1 MLAVALICSAL
12 LAGGVALHHNSV
24 RSRQTNDMVAKLSAE
39 VSRLAQEQAMPS
51 VVVARHRESICYI
64 YALYSLNPPEG
75 KRFLRAQR
83 TRVSGSGFVV
93 ANGVIATNRHV
104 LQPWFDDDEDEAQ
117 IAQGYTP
124 KLEKVLAFFPDHAKP
139 VPLTDISVSR
149 THDLAVAHYASTP
162 DTQNLRPLPLAA
174 AAAVPGDAV
183 VVVGYPMGV
192 TAMLAKSPRKIYKR
206 LAYTQ
211 ETIDI
216 ASDLAQHYLIRPS
229 ATYGHLGDIVEDKL
243 IYDAPTAQGGSGG
256 PVFNSRGQVIGVN
269 AAYIDGFAG
278 GTLGVSVEA
287 LKPLLAHSQSR
298 RRTNLEVELPQSD
311 HDVDSGIPVDVASGT
326 DE

>member
-1 MLAVALICSAL
+1 MTLLVATLGI
-12 LAGGVALHHNSV
+12 GGVAIHHNSV
-24 RSRQTNDMVAKLSAE
+24 RSQQTNEMVVKLSAE
-39 VSRLAQEQAMPS
+39 VSRLAQEQAMPA

-64 YALYSLNPPEG
+64 YALYSLTPPPHRG
-75 KRFLRAQR
+75 FSFLRPVR

-104 LQPWFDDDEDEAQ
+104 IQPWFDDDEDEMQ

-124 KLEKVLAFFPDHAKP
+124 KLEKLLAFFPGRSKAIE
-139 VPLTDISVSR
+139 LTDVSVSR
-149 THDLAVAHYASTP
+149 THDLAIAHFPANAETG
-162 DTQNLRPLPLAA
+162 NLRPLPLAA
-174 AAAVPGDAV
+174 ASAVPGDAV

-192 TAMLAKSPRKIYKR
+192 TAMLAKSPRKVYKR

-229 ATYGHLGDIVEDKL
+229 ATYGHLGDVVEDKL

-256 PVFNSRGQVIGVN
+256 PVFNSKGEVIGVN

-287 LKPLLAHSQSR
+287 LKPLLAHAQSHR
-298 RRTNLEVELPQSD
+298 RSVPAELPQAD
-311 HDVDSGIPVDVASGT
+311 DGGIPVEVASGAANE
-326 DE
+326 D